1 MNKPL
6 VELVLPRLAKT
17 LYRELQRFRAGKLN
31 ESQFASCFEKLLQ
44 NQHQWLMNRGV
55 SDARAAL
62 AIQGATLVLS
72 TPGLRAE
79 ASESGVPM
87 EVIEFRAI
95 REIAADLARC
105 YEVSEKKVVDAL
117 TRIVARYGE

>member
-1 MNKPL
+1 MSKPL

-17 LYRELQRFRAGKLN
+17 LYRELQRFRAGKLD
-31 ESQFASCFEKLLQ
+31 ESQFANCFEKLLQ
-44 NQHQWLMNRGV
+44 SQHQWLMNRGV

-79 ASESGVPM
+79 ASESGVPF
-87 EVIEFRAI
+87 EIVEYRAI
-95 REIAADLARC
+95 REIASDLARC
-105 YEVSEKKVVDAL
+105 YEIDEKKVAKAL
-117 TRIVARYGE
+117 CRIVARYGE

>member
-31 ESQFASCFEKLLQ
+31 ESQFANCFEKLLQ

-79 ASESGVPM
+79 ATESGVPL
-87 EVIEFRAI
+87 EVIEYRAI
-95 REIAADLARC
+95 REIACDLAKC
-105 YEVSEKKVVDAL
+105 YEISEAKVIKVL
-117 TRIVARYGE
+117 SRIVARYGE

>member
-6 VELVLPRLAKT
+6 VELVLPRLAKI
-17 LYRELQRFRAGKLN
+17 LYRELQRFRSGKLN

-44 NQHQWLMNRGV
+44 SQHQWLMNRGV

-79 ASESGVPM
+79 ACESGVPL
-87 EVIEFRAI
+87 EIIEYRAI

-105 YEVSEKKVVDAL
+105 YEINERKVVKAL
-117 TRIVARYGE
+117 SGIVARYGE